1 MSIQTPHFLV
11 SSLWSLLNL
20 RSVCA
25 FRWISCCKVFC
36 RHFNYPQFRNWNQN
50 IRYFFYSIVFH
61 AIPFIWYSQ
70 QNNTSVHFCNYSSVL
85 GRVVCLFSYYYAV
98 KVDLAIQAWE
108 NDPRGSSG
116 IGKQLAFW
124 WKLDSSNVSWHEWIN
139 HTSCLRLVWAMYLVC
154 NFSSKTSI
162 MDRLS
167 ISLGLCM
174 VISDNKVYQGL
185 YWSFNLKQKLNITSF
200 LRGSWLLVIYIVIL
214 LITSF

>member
-1 MSIQTPHFLV
+1 
-11 SSLWSLLNL
+11 
-20 RSVCA
+20 
-25 FRWISCCKVFC
+25 
-36 RHFNYPQFRNWNQN
+36 
-50 IRYFFYSIVFH
+50 
-61 AIPFIWYSQ
+61 
-70 QNNTSVHFCNYSSVL
+70 
-85 GRVVCLFSYYYAV
+85 
-98 KVDLAIQAWE
+98 
-108 NDPRGSSG
+108 
-116 IGKQLAFW
+116 
-124 WKLDSSNVSWHEWIN
+124 
-139 HTSCLRLVWAMYLVC
+139 MYLVC